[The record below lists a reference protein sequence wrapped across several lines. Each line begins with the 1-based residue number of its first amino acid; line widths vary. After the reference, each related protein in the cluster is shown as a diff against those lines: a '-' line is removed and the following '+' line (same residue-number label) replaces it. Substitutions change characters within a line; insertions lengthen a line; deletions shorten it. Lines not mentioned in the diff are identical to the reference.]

1 MSRRCLEVVWV
12 TLARPLSVLFWGV
25 CRVRGRCVGGVL
37 RCMSDSGYCLG
48 KGGVGGGMM

>member
-25 CRVRGRCVGGVL
+25 CRVGGVL
-37 RCMSDSGYCLG
+37 GCMSDSGNCLG
-48 KGGVGGGMM
+48 WGQVGGGMM